1 MREDYFYTFV
11 FYKNNCF
18 DLKICSKQFFYFPED
33 SMKDIEYMKKAIEL
47 AYQGEGNVNPNPMVG
62 AVIVKND
69 KIIGEGFHEYFGKEH
84 AEINAFNKLTESCE
98 NATMYVTL
106 EPCCHF
112 GKTPPCVDEIINK
125 KIKRVVI
132 GTLDPNPLMSGKS
145 VDILKNNN
153 IEVVV
158 GVLEQECKNL
168 IKEFSHFIKNKK
180 PFITLKYAMTIDGKV
195 ATRTNKSKWISNE
208 KALFSNR
215 VDRYKNTAI
224 MVGINTVLID
234 DPLLT
239 TRIKNKR
246 NPIRII
252 CDTNLRIPLTSNIVK
267 TANEVKTIVATCCE
281 DVEKAEKL
289 LEKNI
294 AILNIKMKNNHLDLN
309 DLVEKLGAI
318 GIDSIILEGART
330 LASNF
335 IEEKLINYLKI
346 YVCPKIFGGKDA
358 VSPIGGIGVDEPSDA
373 IKIINQ
379 KVSSIDDDVV
389 IEGEVVY

>member
-1 MREDYFYTFV
+1 
-11 FYKNNCF
+11 
-18 DLKICSKQFFYFPED
+18 
-33 SMKDIEYMKKAIEL
+33 MKDIEYMKKAIEL

-69 KIIGEGFHEYFGKEH
+69 KIIGQGFHEYFGKEH

-294 AILNIKMKNNHLDLN
+294 AVLNIKMKNNHLDLN